1 MIIEQGQVWRC
12 KNNNII
18 KIAKPTGDTNPAKWM
33 WEVWEVEIIAPDVH
47 GGYNVTGD
55 GKFWEEDE
63 DTPDDLETYLPK
75 EEFPE
80 YYL

>member
-12 KNNNII
+12 KNNNIVRI
-18 KIAKPTGDTNPAKWM
+18 SNSTGNTNPAKWM
-33 WEVWEVEIIAPDVH
+33 WEVEIITAPDVH

-55 GKFWEEDE
+55 GKFWDDDE
-63 DTPDDLETYLPK
+63 DTPDDLETYLPE